1 MLGHYRA
8 LLLSP
13 FVPFIVIFCHS
24 IETCNRSDLELLGS
38 TIETLKSVSI
48 DLFSSGARK
57 ELHLFQALHDAA
69 YKYHEAKNS
78 GADVRLGQWATPA
91 SLVPSPA
98 GQQTAAITPA
108 SNIASQTQAIG
119 RPFSEVTEWNA
130 ECFGPSGG
138 LNMEVDPYG
147 AQLGNWLHMN
157 SQMTKALE
165 DCYFWEDL
173 L

>member
-24 IETCNRSDLELLGS
+24 IETCNKSDLELLNS
-38 TIETLKSVSI
+38 IIETLASVST
-48 DLFSSGARK
+48 DLFSSGAKK
-57 ELHLFQALHDAA
+57 ELHLFKALHDAA

-78 GADVRLGQWATPA
+78 RADVRLGQWATPA

-98 GQQTAAITPA
+98 DQQADAITTT
-108 SNIASQTQAIG
+108 SNIASQTQTIG
-119 RPFSEVTEWNA
+119 RPFSEATGWNTD
-130 ECFGPSGG
+130 CFGPSGG
-138 LNMEVDPYG
+138 LNMEVDPCG

-165 DCYFWEDL
+165 DSYFWEDL